1 MKQEI
6 NYRVIQTKQNA
17 YTLQVQ
23 NYDFN
28 LKQMIWHDYLSY
40 YDKAEFDK
48 YLERFKADPFF
59 MRVLET
65 GRVETE

>member
-1 MKQEI
+1 MPHVK
-6 NYRVIQTKQNA
+6 YRVIQTKHNA

-28 LKQMIWHDYLSY
+28 LKQMIWRDYFSY

-48 YLERFKADPFF
+48 NLERFKADPFF
-59 MRVLET
+59 VRVLEN
-65 GRVETE
+65 GSVEVSE